1 MPLVLARID
10 CRLIHGQ
17 VVETWVPHTKA
28 NSLVVANDGLASNLF
43 LRSVMELAVP
53 PSLAVRFC
61 RLSETAAVLSEAD
74 RRGERTILLV
84 SSAADALVLW
94 KEGVRF
100 DSLNIGNLHFAAG
113 KVEISPSVFFST
125 EDFEALRWFQTHGV
139 SVCVRGT
146 PFESGTSYDAEGG
159 GGG

>member
-28 NSLVVANDGLASNLF
+28 DTLVVANDDLAENPF

-53 PSLAVRFC
+53 PGIRIRFC
-61 RLSETAAVLSEAD
+61 RLRETAGVLGEAE
-74 RRGERTILLV
+74 RNGERSILLV
-84 SSAADALVLW
+84 SSAADALTLL

-100 DSLNIGNLHFAAG
+100 DHLNIGNLHFAAG
-113 KVEISPSVFFST
+113 KVMISPSVFFAP
-125 EDFEALRWFQTHGV
+125 EDFEALRWFRTHGV
-139 SVCVRGT
+139 SVNIQGT
-146 PFESGTSYDAEGG
+146 PFEAGPSFEAEGE
-159 GGG
+159 

>member
-28 NSLVVANDGLASNLF
+28 DTLVVANDDLTENPF

-53 PSLAVRFC
+53 PGVRIRFC
-61 RLSETAAVLSEAD
+61 RLRDTAAVLSEAEQH
-74 RRGERTILLV
+74 GERSILLV
-84 SSAADALVLW
+84 ASAADALTLR

-100 DSLNIGNLHFAAG
+100 DHLNIGNLHFAAG
-113 KVEISPSVFFST
+113 KVMISPSVFFSP
-125 EDFEALRWFQTHGV
+125 EDFEALRWFRAHGV
-139 SVCVRGT
+139 SVHIQGT
-146 PFESGTSYDAEGG
+146 PFEAGPSFEAEGE
-159 GGG
+159 

>member
-53 PSLAVRFC
+53 RGIVVRFC
-61 RLSETAAVLSEAD
+61 RLSEAAAVLSESD
-74 RRGERTILLV
+74 RNGERTILLV
-84 SSAADALVLW
+84 SNAADALALR
-94 KEGVRF
+94 KGGVRF

-113 KVEISPSVFFST
+113 KVEISPSVFFSP
-125 EDFEALRWFQTHGV
+125 EDFEVLRWFRTHGV

-146 PFESGTSYDAEGG
+146 PFESGMSYEAEGEG
-159 GGG
+159 